1 MSFDM
6 MLEPE
11 YCGRAKLCYMDTDSF
26 IVYIKTN
33 DCYVDVTKDVE
44 TKFGT
49 SNCELKRSLPRRKSE
64 NIVGLM
70 KDELNKKNNDR
81 NYYIGNKIIQL
92 FKREKMQKVQKSVS

>member
-64 NIVGLM
+64 SIVGLM

-81 NYYIGNKIIQL
+81 NYHIENKIIQL
-92 FKREKMQKVQKSVS
+92 FRREKMRKVQKSVS

>member
-64 NIVGLM
+64 SIVGLM

-81 NYYIGNKIIQL
+81 NYHIENKII
-92 FKREKMQKVQKSVS
+92 

>member
-33 DCYVDVTKDVE
+33 GCYLDVTKDVE

-64 NIVGLM
+64 SIVGLM

-81 NYYIGNKIIQL
+81 NYHIENKIIQ
-92 FKREKMQKVQKSVS
+92 FRREKMRKVQKSVS